1 MYVRSRN
8 EGALDEPKQPLTIQ
22 FLFLCQHVCTL
33 SAKLW
38 KKTVCIAKDW
48 F

>member
-1 MYVRSRN
+1 M
-8 EGALDEPKQPLTIQ
+8 GAFELAKAATDQ

-48 F
+48 FWRRRSL